1 MTHNFQLPTE
11 AEMENLITQAY
22 ESMPIPDQSRLSLL
36 EGKLLYKAR
45 KNKPQKNLNKIP
57 WWIVLVLAGSF
68 ASAAWW
74 AGEVWFVNENEK
86 QQQEQLNLMNESK
99 TGMNTEKQNKQEQ
112 HKENHSYQSRD
123 TRVIYQREGF

>member
-1 MTHNFQLPTE
+1 MTHNYPLPTE
-11 AEMENLITQAY
+11 AELENMITQAY
-22 ESMPIPDQSRLSLL
+22 ESMSIPEKSRLSLI
-36 EGKLLYKAR
+36 ESKLLKEAD

-112 HKENHSYQSRD
+112 HKENHSYQRRD
-123 TRVIYQREGF
+123 TPVIYQREDF